1 VAGRAA
7 VRRGVTRSA
16 EPAQPSCVHG
26 ERRHADTAE
35 KSEEDSGGERKGV
48 SSPWQRGTPAT
59 GRGTPTAKGT
69 QRAGVRRGEAV
80 VGEKL
85 RKNRGQFDF
94 GDVVGEK
101 TAQESLGEDAQ
112 CALAL

>member
-1 VAGRAA
+1 VGEREEGGELTSADERRRSGGTWLRR
-7 VRRGVTRSA
+7 RRGGETRCAASA
-16 EPAQPSCVHG
+16 ASAHG
-26 ERRHADTAE
+26 D
-35 KSEEDSGGERKGV
+35 DG
-48 SSPWQRGTPAT
+48 
-59 GRGTPTAKGT
+59 GTPTAKGT
-69 QRAGVRRGEAV
+69 QRAGARRGEAV

-85 RKNRGQFDF
+85 RKNRGQFGF

>member
-1 VAGRAA
+1 MASDN
-7 VRRGVTRSA
+7 TLT
-16 EPAQPSCVHG
+16 QQ
-26 ERRHADTAE
+26 
-35 KSEEDSGGERKGV
+35 KNEEESGGERKGV
-48 SSPWQRGTPAT
+48 SSPRQ
-59 GRGTPTAKGT
+59 RGTPTAKGT
-69 QRAGVRRGEAV
+69 QRAGARRGEAV

-85 RKNRGQFDF
+85 RKNHGQFDF